1 MNEILNKF
9 NVLEKINV
17 LETGKYITEAKDL
30 NLIETFIYYAPT
42 IAISTF
48 ILEILLII
56 ILIFIECIFMKF
68 NKSIDNYK
76 KANMSIDIMLYTIA
90 TIFGI
95 TLLTTGLFYDNKFT
109 NSDGVVFKIVKLSK
123 TEKKLLRKN
132 IIKEINIKCKIPI
145 RNIEIIKKILNKKNK

>member
-9 NVLEKINV
+9 NMLEKINV
-17 LETGKYITEAKDL
+17 LETGKYITEAKNL

-56 ILIFIECIFMKF
+56 ILIVIEYIFMKI
-68 NKSIDNYK
+68 NKSIEDYK
-76 KANMSIDIMLYTIA
+76 KANMSINIMLYTIA

-95 TLLTTGLFYDNKFT
+95 TLLTTGIFYDNKFT
-109 NSDGVVFKIVKLSK
+109 NNNGVIFKIVKLSK
-123 TEKKLLRKN
+123 TEKEFLRKN
-132 IIKEINIKCKIPI
+132 IIKETNIKHKIPI
-145 RNIEIIKKILNKKNK
+145 RNIEIIKEILNKKNK